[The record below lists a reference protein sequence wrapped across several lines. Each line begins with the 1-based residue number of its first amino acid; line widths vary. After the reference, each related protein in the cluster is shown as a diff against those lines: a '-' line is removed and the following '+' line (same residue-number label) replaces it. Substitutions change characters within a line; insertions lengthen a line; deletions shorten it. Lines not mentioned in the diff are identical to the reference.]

1 MNRREFLTT
10 GLSAAAT
17 LPLGATVVPLDSKK
31 FPSVLKATG
40 SDAMRGRGPL
50 ISARPY
56 VQLLEEN
63 EVGVV
68 WTTSRLATGYAE
80 WKQEGTDWQTCWME
94 NDGFLSA
101 NKLIHKAVLSGFDPK
116 KPLKYRVVS
125 RELWKLEPYLIEYV
139 GEPESV
145 EGELNAVVKSDGAV
159 EFIMFNDVHS
169 RPQIYDL
176 LLPYAKG
183 GDYTFALFNGDIM
196 DWTPDTEEIRRALF
210 APMAL
215 VTKELKCSCW
225 YLRGNHETR
234 GAAAR
239 VLRDWV
245 MQKQD
250 HFYGA
255 VTIGETRFVFID
267 TGEDKP
273 DATPVYGGIVDF
285 DGYLAKQIA
294 WLEREFA
301 SPEWKNAKYRI
312 VSQHIPPILP
322 AKTDQF
328 YVERMDKLVDCLA
341 KADITLMFC
350 AHWHT
355 ISWFDPKPE
364 DRRPYPIIMGGGC
377 WPDRKDQKVE
387 KLPSI
392 ISCRIDGKGIHVKA
406 VASNG
411 ATVIEKHL

>member
-1 MNRREFLTT
+1 MNRREFLTA
-10 GLSAAAT
+10 GLGTLAALPAAAQD
-17 LPLGATVVPLDSKK
+17 AVK
-31 FPSVLKATG
+31 FPSVLKPAG
-40 SDAMRGRGPL
+40 ADAMRERGPL
-50 ISARPY
+50 INARPY

-80 WKQEGTDWQTCWME
+80 WKQEGTDWKLCWLE
-94 NDGFLSA
+94 EDGLRSA
-101 NKLIHKAVLSGFDPK
+101 NTLIHKAILSGFDPK
-116 KPLKYRVVS
+116 KPLRYRVTS
-125 RELWKLEPYLIEYV
+125 REFWKLEPYLIEYL

-145 EGELNAVVKSDGAV
+145 EGELNAVLKPDGAV

-169 RPQIYDL
+169 RNQIYDYL
-176 LLPYAKG
+176 MPYAKG

-196 DWTPDTEEIRRALF
+196 DWTPDVEEIRRSLF

-239 VLRDWV
+239 IMRDWV
-245 MQKQD
+245 MQKQGQY
-250 HFYGA
+250 YGA

-267 TGEDKP
+267 TGEDKA

-285 DGYLAKQIA
+285 DGYLDKQIA

-301 SPEWKNAKYRI
+301 SPQWKNAKVRI
-312 VSQHIPPILP
+312 VSQHIPPMLP
-322 AKTDQF
+322 KPDDQYYLPRLAKL
-328 YVERMDKLVDCLA
+328 RDCLA
-341 KADITLMFC
+341 KANITLMFC

-355 ISWFDPKPE
+355 IKWFDPQPDKNI
-364 DRRPYPIIMGGGC
+364 PYPIIMGGGC
-377 WPDRKDQKVE
+377 WPERKDQKVD
-387 KLPSI
+387 KLPSVV
-392 ISCRIDGKGIHVKA
+392 SCRIDAKGVHVKA

-411 ATVIEKHL
+411 ATVVEKNL

>member
-1 MNRREFLTT
+1 MNRREFLTA
-10 GLSAAAT
+10 GLGTLAALPAAAQD
-17 LPLGATVVPLDSKK
+17 LVK
-31 FPSVLKATG
+31 FPTVLKSSGA
-40 SDAMRGRGPL
+40 DAMNMEGPL
-50 ISARPY
+50 IDRRPY

-68 WTTSRLATGYAE
+68 WTTRAPATGYAE
-80 WKQEGTDWQTCWME
+80 WTQDGSTWTRCWME
-94 NDGFLSA
+94 EDGFLSA
-101 NKLIHKAVLSGFDPK
+101 NKTVHKAVLSGFDPK

-125 RELWKLEPYLIEYV
+125 RKMWKLEPYLIEYASD
-139 GEPESV
+139 PCTA
-145 EGELNAVVKSDGAV
+145 EGELNAVLKPDGAV

-169 RPQIYDL
+169 RTQIYDL
-176 LLPYAKG
+176 LLPYAK

-196 DWTPDTEEIRRALF
+196 DWTPDTEEIRRNLF

-245 MQKQD
+245 MQKEG

-273 DATPVYGGIVDF
+273 DSTPVYGGIVDF

-301 SPEWKNAKYRI
+301 SPAWKNAKYRI

-322 AKTDQF
+322 EKTDQF
-328 YVERMDKLVDCLA
+328 YLERMDRLVDCLA
-341 KADITLMFC
+341 KANITLMFC

-355 ISWFDPKPE
+355 MKWFEPAPDK
-364 DRRPYPIIMGGGC
+364 RRPYPIIMGGGC
-377 WPDRKDQKVE
+377 WPERKDQKDD

-392 ISCRIDGKGIHVKA
+392 VSCRIDAKGIHVKA

-411 ATVIEKHL
+411 ATVVEKHL